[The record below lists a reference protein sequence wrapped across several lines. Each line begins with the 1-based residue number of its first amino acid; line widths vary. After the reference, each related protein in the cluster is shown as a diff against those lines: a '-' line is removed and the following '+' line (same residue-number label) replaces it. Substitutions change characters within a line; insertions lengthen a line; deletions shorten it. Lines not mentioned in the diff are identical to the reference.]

1 MAEELCKNSS
11 QAGSDS
17 GDDEEGDWE
26 DWESGGDAQE
36 GDEDVEPTRSLFCD
50 TMLCSPE
57 AAIRFDAERFGFNLC
72 QYAIEQRLDEYD
84 IFRCINW
91 VRRQSQQQQQA
102 LSAAGDNAGTAA
114 AAATSLPAML
124 ASSQQPWRGD
134 DAYLVPTLQDDALLF
149 HDYEGVVAT
158 WRCVR
163 FVAWRACWWGG
174 AAYGVGRPQAP
185 IFHEDVVVTGR
196 CRMHGGRCMVVH
208 GGAWRFALMEG
219 GRMED
224 STWGLSVDDGDVAA
238 GSGAWEECGL
248 I

>member
-1 MAEELCKNSS
+1 MAEELCKNNS
-11 QAGSDS
+11 QSGSDS

-91 VRRQSQQQQQA
+91 VRRQSQQQHQA
-102 LSAAGDNAGTAA
+102 LSAAGDK
-114 AAATSLPAML
+114 AATSLPAML

-134 DAYLVPTLQDDALLF
+134 DAYLVPTLEDDALLF
-149 HDYEGVVAT
+149 HDYEGVVAA
-158 WRCVR
+158 WRCAV
-163 FVAWRACWWGG
+163 FCIVAWRA
-174 AAYGVGRPQAP
+174 
-185 IFHEDVVVTGR
+185 
-196 CRMHGGRCMVVH
+196 
-208 GGAWRFALMEG
+208 
-219 GRMED
+219 
-224 STWGLSVDDGDVAA
+224 
-238 GSGAWEECGL
+238 
-248 I
+248 